1 MPTSQAHEGRNTKLN
16 FRLPV
21 TVKETVERAAVASGL
36 SVTDFAINSLLNSA
50 NAVLERQHT
59 RILSDNACAAFVQL
73 LDSQEPN
80 DALRKAA
87 EEYKRYTAE

>member
-1 MPTSQAHEGRNTKLN
+1 MPILQAEERRSTKLN

-21 TVKETVERAAVASGL
+21 TVKEKVERAAIASGL
-36 SVTDFAINSLLNSA
+36 SVTDFAINSLLHSA
-50 NAVLERQHT
+50 NEVLERQHT
-59 RILSDNACAAFVQL
+59 RTLSDRACAAFVEL